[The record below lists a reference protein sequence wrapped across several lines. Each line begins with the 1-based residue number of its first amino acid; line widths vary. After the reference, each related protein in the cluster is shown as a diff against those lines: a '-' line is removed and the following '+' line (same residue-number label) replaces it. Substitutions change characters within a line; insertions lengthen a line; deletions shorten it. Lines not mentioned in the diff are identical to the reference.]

1 MDVTDIVV
9 DAPHANLRELRESL
23 VHLTAINFVPR
34 CTNKAG
40 NRKWIE
46 YKERFMDTY
55 ESLRDPPYLKQK
67 ILLTLCLLFIEPY
80 TRWES
85 QGSLQTHPLNSGNL
99 RRDKWIQ
106 DLYGMAKVSR
116 VTEEWRI
123 VWSHDSKESII
134 IHAACT
140 HQELYSKER

>member
-23 VHLTAINFVPR
+23 AHLAAINFVPR
-34 CTNKAG
+34 CTNEAG
-40 NRKWIE
+40 NRKRIG
-46 YKERFMDTY
+46 YSERFMHTY

-67 ILLTLCLLFIEPY
+67 ILLTLHLLFIEPY

-85 QGSLQTHPLNSGNL
+85 QRSLQTHLFNSGNL
-99 RRDKWIQ
+99 RREKWIQ